1 MRLCNICKIYFIFC
15 YRSETVHQQRTRSS
29 RLLLSSVDSEDGI
42 GMVDDDME
50 ALLPNNRG
58 LSDDLSHVST
68 FLHIQNIHYIIG
80 VKYSACLF
88 IYTEKLIKC
97 ITAKVLSFPI

>member
-1 MRLCNICKIYFIFC
+1 MYLYAYVPIIRVFFCFC

-29 RLLLSSVDSEDGI
+29 RLLLCSVDSEDGI

-58 LSDDLSHVST
+58 LSDELSHVST
-68 FLHIQNIHYIIG
+68 YII
-80 VKYSACLF
+80 Y
-88 IYTEKLIKC
+88 LISDN
-97 ITAKVLSFPI
+97 ITSK